1 MTLASFQSLG
11 RDPSCGDLLKILH
24 EEGAITEAVSLSHL
38 AGISSGPVALLASS
52 VLKKTVKQV
61 SSLTLEAFCDWS
73 AKSLGQLHGDMA
85 WDGMRFRVKLQ
96 NCP

>member
-1 MTLASFQSLG
+1 MALASFQSLG

-52 VLKKTVKQV
+52 ALKK
-61 SSLTLEAFCDWS
+61 LLNRS
-73 AKSLGQLHGDMA
+73 AHLLLKDFVTGQRRV
-85 WDGMRFRVKLQ
+85 WDSCMETWPGMG
-96 NCP
+96 